1 MVFENTY
8 RFTYCNTQRFTVFV
22 KFLYFTENR
31 RVSSLIGDVLFL
43 LLLVAP
49 HSIVFCDT

>member
-1 MVFENTY
+1 MVFAGTPIALPNS
-8 RFTYCNTQRFTVFV
+8 QRFTVFV
-22 KFLYFTENR
+22 KFLYFTEF
-31 RVSSLIGDVLFL
+31 SKSLFTNQDVFFL